1 MRDVVIC
8 DSVRTPIGRFG
19 GSLKDVSAL
28 QLGVTVMTSLLER
41 NSLDGGSID
50 EVIVGQGYN
59 SMDAPCI
66 GRAIAQDSG
75 LPDSVTGLQLD
86 RRCGSGLQAIL
97 NAAMQI
103 QTEAADLVVAGGV
116 ENMSQA
122 PFYTTSARWGTGS
135 RGLDFKDSLV
145 HGRIH
150 AGGTTKPIPGG
161 MIETAENLRREF
173 GISRAWQDEWALRSH
188 QRATRAVEEG
198 LFDDEIT
205 PVEITTRKSTT
216 IVDRDEHY
224 RPDASPDSLS
234 RLRPMMSR
242 TDPEATVTAGNSSG
256 QNDAASL
263 AIVTTPDKAAELGL
277 KPRLRLVSWALHGL
291 SGDRMGLGPVASS
304 TKALD
309 KAGLGWKDMD
319 LIEINEA
326 FAAQLLACTTALDF
340 ADEDYERLNV
350 NGSGIS
356 LGHPVGATGAR
367 ILTTLSREMER
378 RSARYCLESLCI
390 GGGQG
395 IAAVFENVSN

>member
-19 GSLKDVSAL
+19 GSLKDVSAH

-41 NSLDGGSID
+41 NSLDGGAID

-75 LPDSVTGLQLD
+75 LPNSVTGLQLD

-103 QTEAADLVVAGGV
+103 QTEASDLVVAGGV

-216 IVDRDEHY
+216 VVDCDEHY
-224 RPDASPDSLS
+224 RPDANLDSLG

-242 TDPEATVTAGNSSG
+242 TDSEATVTAGNSSG

-277 KPRLRLVSWALHGL
+277 QPRLRLVSWALHGL
-291 SGDRMGLGPVASS
+291 SGARMGLGPVASS

-319 LIEINEA
+319 LVEINEA

-340 ADEDYERLNV
+340 ADEDYDRLNV

-367 ILTTLSREMER
+367 ILTTLSREMAR
-378 RSARYCLESLCI
+378 RNARYCLESLCI

-395 IAAVFENVSN
+395 IAAVFENVGN